1 MTKPVGCRDLKKRVL
16 RRGVGVVLVAFFWI
30 LGGVADSQG
39 VGETAAQDSSEV
51 YKRVYNGWKW
61 WHVYCYRC
69 HGADALGSTLAPNLS
84 DPSRKITYEE
94 FLLTTR
100 NGAPQ
105 KGMPAWNQLLDDKQI
120 ADLYMYVRA
129 RTERVLPPGRPD
141 EIGANGGPWIPPE
154 GWPTA
159 LGVAPVPIS
168 PEKALKTTAVSGSL
182 TKHLA
187 AMSSPRVYVT
197 NEASGDV
204 TVIDAATDRVLA
216 TIPVGKRPRGI
227 QVSPDGKTVYV
238 ALSGSPFASPD
249 VSKEALVP
257 GNKEADGIGIIDP
270 LRNKL
275 IRILPGGS
283 DPEQFVVSRD
293 GIRLYVANEDASS
306 ASVVDVASGKVIQA
320 IPVGEEPEGVA
331 LSPDGKIVYVTAENG
346 QSVSVIETETNKI
359 MATFEVGPR
368 PRAAAFAPDGSRAYV
383 TSETGGTVSVVD
395 TAQHRVT
402 HTIKLEGNN
411 VRPMGV
417 TVAPDGKRVY
427 VTTGHG
433 GRVFVID
440 TSTHR
445 VTASFEVGKRPWGI
459 AITPDGKKI
468 YVVNGLSDD
477 VSVVDAVT
485 HSVIARIR
493 VGERPWGVAI
503 AP

>member
-1 MTKPVGCRDLKKRVL
+1 M
-16 RRGVGVVLVAFFWI
+16 GVVLVAFFWI
-30 LGGVADSQG
+30 LGAVANFQG
-39 VGETAAQDSSEV
+39 SGETAAQDSSEV

-84 DPSRKITYEE
+84 DPSRKITSQE
-94 FLLTTR
+94 FLYTTR

-105 KGMPAWNQLLDDKQI
+105 KGMPAWNQLLDDNQI
-120 ADLYMYVRA
+120 TDLYTYVRA

-141 EIGANGGPWIPPE
+141 EVGANGGPWIPPE

-159 LGVAPVPIS
+159 LSLAAVPIS
-168 PEKALKTTAVSGSL
+168 PEKALKTTAVPASPAKPL
-182 TKHLA
+182 E
-187 AMSSPRVYVT
+187 AMSAPRVYVT

-204 TVIDAATDRVLA
+204 TVIDSATDRVLT

-227 QVSPDGKTVYV
+227 QVSPDGKSVYV
-238 ALSGSPFASPD
+238 ALSGSPFAGPD
-249 VSKEALVP
+249 VRKETLVP
-257 GNKEADGIGIIDP
+257 ANKKADGIGVIDP
-270 LRNKL
+270 IKNKL
-275 IRILPGGS
+275 IGILSGGS

-293 GIRLYVANEDASS
+293 GTRLYVANEDASS
-306 ASVVDVASGKVIQA
+306 ASVVDVASGKVVRA
-320 IPVGEEPEGVA
+320 IPVGKEPEGVA
-331 LSPDGKIVYVTAENG
+331 LSPDGKIVYVTAENS
-346 QSVSVIETETNKI
+346 QSVSVIETETNKVR
-359 MATFEVGPR
+359 ATFKVGPG

-383 TSETGGTVSVVD
+383 TSEMGATVSVVD

-402 HTIKLEGNN
+402 HTVKLEGNN

-417 TVAPDGKRVY
+417 AVAPDGKRVY
-427 VTTGHG
+427 VTTGHSG
-433 GRVFVID
+433 KVLVID

-445 VTASFEVGKRPWGI
+445 VVASFEVGKRPWGI
-459 AITPDGKKI
+459 AITPDGKRI
-468 YVVNGLSDD
+468 YTANGLSDD

-485 HSVIARIR
+485 HRVIARIK

>member
-1 MTKPVGCRDLKKRVL
+1 MSKPVGCRDLKERIL
-16 RRGVGVVLVAFFWI
+16 RGRDLVVLVALVSI
-30 LGGVADSQG
+30 LGPFVNLPGVR
-39 VGETAAQDSSEV
+39 AQDSSEV

-94 FLLTTR
+94 FLQTTR
-100 NGAPQ
+100 NGSPQ
-105 KGMPAWNQLLDDKQI
+105 KGMPGWKQLLDDKQVT
-120 ADLYMYVRA
+120 DLYTYVRA

-141 EIGANGGPWIPPE
+141 EVGGNGGPWTPPE
-154 GWPTA
+154 GWPKAESVA
-159 LGVAPVPIS
+159 LGPASS
-168 PEKALKTTAVSGSL
+168 PTGA
-182 TKHLA
+182 LA
-187 AMSSPRVYVT
+187 AAPSPRVYVT
-197 NEASGDV
+197 NEASGNV
-204 TVIDAATDRVLA
+204 TVIDATTDTVLA

-227 QVSPDGKTVYV
+227 QASPDRRTVYV
-238 ALSGSPFASPD
+238 ALSGSPFAGPSARTEDLAPAD
-249 VSKEALVP
+249 KQ
-257 GNKEADGIGIIDP
+257 ADGIGVIDP

-283 DPEQFVVSRD
+283 DPEQFVISRD
-293 GIRLYVANEDASS
+293 GTKLYVANEDASL
-306 ASVVDVASGKVIQA
+306 ASVVDLTSGKVIRT

-331 LSPDGKIVYVTAENG
+331 LSPDGKIVYVTAENS
-346 QSVSVIETETNKI
+346 QTVSVIETETNKVK
-359 MATFEVGPR
+359 ATFKVGPR
-368 PRAAAFAPDGSRAYV
+368 PRGAAFSPNGSRAYV

-395 TAQHRVT
+395 TSQHRVT
-402 HTIKLEGNN
+402 HTIQLNGHN

-417 TVAPDGKRVY
+417 AVAPDGKKVY

-459 AITPDGKKI
+459 AITPDGKRI
-468 YVVNGLSDD
+468 YTANGPSDD

-485 HSVIARIR
+485 HRVLAKIK
-493 VGERPWGVAI
+493 VGEQPWGVAI

>member
-1 MTKPVGCRDLKKRVL
+1 MMSKPVGCRDLKERIL
-16 RRGVGVVLVAFFWI
+16 RGSEVVVLVALVSI
-30 LGGVADSQG
+30 LGTFANLPGVR
-39 VGETAAQDSSEV
+39 AQDSSEV

-69 HGADALGSTLAPNLS
+69 HGVDALGSTLAPNLS

-94 FLLTTR
+94 FFQTTR

-120 ADLYMYVRA
+120 TDLYTYVRA

-141 EIGANGGPWIPPE
+141 EAGANGGPWTPPE
-154 GWPTA
+154 GWPKA
-159 LGVAPVPIS
+159 QSVVLGPAFPTPAS
-168 PEKALKTTAVSGSL
+168 ETT
-182 TKHLA
+182 
-187 AMSSPRVYVT
+187 SSRRVYVT
-197 NEASGDV
+197 NEGSGDV
-204 TVIDAATDRVLA
+204 TVIDAATDSVLA

-227 QVSPDGKTVYV
+227 RVSPDRRTVYV
-238 ALSGSPFASPD
+238 ALSGSPFAAPSARNEDLAPAD
-249 VSKEALVP
+249 K
-257 GNKEADGIGIIDP
+257 KADGIGVIDA
-270 LRNKL
+270 LTNKL

-283 DPEQFVVSRD
+283 DPEQFVVSLD
-293 GIRLYVANEDASS
+293 GTRLYVANEDASL
-306 ASVVDVASGKVIQA
+306 ASVVDVMSGKVIRT

-331 LSPDGKIVYVTAENG
+331 LSPDGKIVYVTAENS
-346 QSVSVIETETNKI
+346 QTVSVIETETNQVKT
-359 MATFEVGPR
+359 TFKVGPM
-368 PRAAAFAPDGSRAYV
+368 PRTAAFMPDGSRAYV
-383 TSETGGTVSVVD
+383 TSETSATVSVVD

-402 HTIKLEGNN
+402 HTIKLEGQN

-417 TVAPDGKRVY
+417 AVAPDGKRVY

-445 VTASFEVGKRPWGI
+445 VSASFEVGKRPWGI

-468 YVVNGLSDD
+468 YIANGLSDD

-485 HSVIARIR
+485 HRVIARIK